1 MLKFRHYNFRY
12 GTQACAVI
20 SVVVVIHLLLLLL
33 FLFSVDH
40 QDKDNNVVLKLNP
53 TLEEEAEQT
62 RRSISN
68 ERSNQLSSSAS
79 FFDHVSGA
87 IRLSF
92 HHKRSIQ
99 DWENYEEDNDRVGST
114 TEDRSNPAFAS
125 DDLPVD
131 NQLRTEAEASEVED
145 LDPINNSMLHDPD
158 TTF

>member
-1 MLKFRHYNFRY
+1 MLKFRHHHFRY

-20 SVVVVIHLLLLLL
+20 SVFVILLLL
-33 FLFSVDH
+33 FLFSVAH
-40 QDKDNNVVLKLNP
+40 QDKDNDVVLNP
-53 TLEEEAEQT
+53 TLEEEAELT

-68 ERSNQLSSSAS
+68 VRSNQLSGSAY

-114 TEDRSNPAFAS
+114 AQDRSNSAFAS

-131 NQLRTEAEASEVED
+131 NQLRTEAVASDVED
-145 LDPINNSMLHDPD
+145 PDPINNSILHDPD

>member
-1 MLKFRHYNFRY
+1 MLKFRHHNFRY

-20 SVVVVIHLLLLLL
+20 SVVVVIHLILLLL
-33 FLFSVDH
+33 FLFSVAH
-40 QDKDNNVVLKLNP
+40 QDKDNDVVLKLNP

-62 RRSISN
+62 RR
-68 ERSNQLSSSAS
+68 
-79 FFDHVSGA
+79 GA

-114 TEDRSNPAFAS
+114 TEDRSNAAFAS